1 MTRILFVDDE
11 PRLLDGLERLLRPQR
26 EHWQM
31 AFAGSGERA
40 LEMLRTEPFDVVV
53 TDLRMPQMDGAHLL
67 DAVRQR
73 FPGVIR
79 MVLYGYGER
88 EAALHSAPHAQQFL
102 AKPCDPAKLRGAIE
116 QSCGCTG
123 MVPDEAIRRI
133 VGAVGELPSL
143 PHTCRQLML
152 ALQDPDAAPDEI
164 GRIIERDIGIT
175 AKVLQLVNSALF
187 GRSREVH
194 TVRLAV
200 NQLGVDTLRQLVMS
214 VELFRTFDPG
224 RRVPGF
230 SLEDV
235 ATHSQLVARI
245 AARLPA
251 PKNMAGHGVMAA
263 LLHDS
268 GKLILATRLPV
279 EFAAALR
286 RAEESGLPLHEVEIE
301 IMGASHAEV
310 GAYLLGLWGLPGPM
324 VEAVQ
329 LHHRPQYVDN
339 GGQGLDAVAVTH
351 IANGLAR
358 EVSGAPGGYL
368 DLEYL
373 AQLGIGERLPEW
385 RAMAGQVAHEL
396 AAV

>member
-1 MTRILFVDDE
+1 
-11 PRLLDGLERLLRPQR
+11 
-26 EHWQM
+26 
-31 AFAGSGERA
+31 
-40 LEMLRTEPFDVVV
+40 
-53 TDLRMPQMDGAHLL
+53 
-67 DAVRQR
+67 
-73 FPGVIR
+73 
-79 MVLYGYGER
+79 
-88 EAALHSAPHAQQFL
+88 
-102 AKPCDPAKLRGAIE
+102 
-116 QSCGCTG
+116 
-123 MVPDEAIRRI
+123 MVPDAAIRRI

-152 ALQDPDAAPDEI
+152 ALQDPDAASEEI

-200 NQLGVDTLRQLVMS
+200 NQLGMDTLRQLVMS

-230 SLEDV
+230 SLEELE
-235 ATHSQLVARI
+235 THSQLVARI
-245 AARLPA
+245 AARLPV
-251 PKNMAGHGVMAA
+251 PRNIAGNGVMAA

-286 RAEESGLPLHEVEIE
+286 RADEAGLPLHEVEVE
-301 IMGASHAEV
+301 TVGASHAEV
-310 GAYLLGLWGLPGPM
+310 GAYLLGLWGLPGPI

-329 LHHRPQYVDN
+329 LHHRPQFVDN

-358 EVSGAPGGYL
+358 EVSGAPGGFL
-368 DLEYL
+368 DLEYV
-373 AQLGIGERLPEW
+373 ARLGIGEQLPEW
-385 RAMAGQVAHEL
+385 RAMARQVEQEL
-396 AAV
+396 ASVA

>member
-11 PRLLDGLERLLRPQR
+11 PRLLDGLERMLRPER
-26 EHWQM
+26 ERWRM
-31 AFAGSGERA
+31 AFAGSGARA
-40 LEMLRTEPFDVVV
+40 LEMLEAEPFDVVV
-53 TDLRMPQMDGAHLL
+53 TDLRMPEMDGARLL
-67 DAVRQR
+67 DRVRQR
-73 FPGVIR
+73 FPGAIR
-79 MVLYGYGER
+79 VVLYAYGER
-88 EAALHSAPHAQQFL
+88 DAALHSAPHAQQFL
-102 AKPCDPAKLRGAIE
+102 AKPCDPAKLRAAIE
-116 QSCGCTG
+116 QSRGCSG
-123 MVPDEAIRRI
+123 MVPDEALRRI

-152 ALQDPDAAPDEI
+152 ALEDPDAAPEEI

-200 NQLGVDTLRQLVMS
+200 NQLGLDTLRQLILS

-224 RRVPGF
+224 HRVPGF
-230 SLEDV
+230 SLEELE
-235 ATHSQLVARI
+235 AHSQMVAQI

-251 PKNMAGHGVMAA
+251 PRSTAGNGVMAA

-268 GKLILATRLPV
+268 GKLILATRLPK
-279 EFAAALR
+279 EFAAAIR
-286 RAEESGLPLHEVEIE
+286 RSEQACLPLHEVEVE

-310 GAYLLGLWGLPGPM
+310 GAYLLGLWGLPWPI

-329 LHHRPQYVDN
+329 LHHHPQYVDN
-339 GGQGLDAVAVTH
+339 GGEGLDAVAVTH

-358 EVSGAPGGYL
+358 EMSGPPGEIL
-368 DLEYL
+368 DLDYV
-373 AQLGIGERLPEW
+373 ARLGIEDQLKGW
-385 RAMAGQVAHEL
+385 RTIARQVEQDL
-396 AAV
+396 AIR